1 MEAEEDLE
9 GDEEVD
15 VDNEEDEEGDVEL
28 DPEAE

>member
-1 MEAEEDLE
+1 VE